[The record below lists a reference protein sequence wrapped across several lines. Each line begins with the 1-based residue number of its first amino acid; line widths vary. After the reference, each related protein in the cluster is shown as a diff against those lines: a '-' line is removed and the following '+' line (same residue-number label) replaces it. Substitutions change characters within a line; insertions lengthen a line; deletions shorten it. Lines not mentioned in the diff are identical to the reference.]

1 MLKLSETE
9 LAAKLAAGPE
19 EAARIA
25 YAAATGGSP
34 VAQVV
39 YGQMLLDGHGVE
51 RDAAAAFRWFRIAA
65 SSGDLDGIN
74 MLGRCYENGWGVAP
88 DREQATEWF
97 RRAAAKSHAWAQFNL
112 GMMLMHDGATPGE
125 AATALTLFVRAA
137 RQGNAKAMNMIGRFR
152 ECGWTVRID
161 MASAQR
167 WYRRAATGGCFR
179 GAAHLARML
188 CEQGRVDDAVQWYL
202 ARSRSRRRISVVI
215 WRRICSRRTGR
226 PCRKWRAKRSRR
238 AAELGDP
245 QDQFVYGSALAQGRG
260 GPVNRAEARV
270 WLYRAQAQGLPG
282 ALAILNG
289 PGGAPGAL
297 KEKCASAKP
306 MRIINGRYCR

>member
-1 MLKLSETE
+1 MAAESEDPIYFNRLLKLSETE

-19 EAARIA
+19 AAARIA
-25 YAAATGGSP
+25 YAAATGGSQ

-65 SSGDLDGIN
+65 SSGDPDGIN
-74 MLGRCYENGWGVAP
+74 MVGRCYENGWGVAP
-88 DREQATEWF
+88 DREQAREWY
-97 RRAAAKSHAWAQFNL
+97 RQAAAKSHAWAQFNF
-112 GMMLMHDGATPGE
+112 GMTLMQDGATPGE

-137 RQGNAKAMNMIGRFR
+137 RRGNAKAMNMIGRFR
-152 ECGWTVRID
+152 ECGWIGRVD
-161 MASAQR
+161 LASAQR

-188 CEQGRVDDAVQWYL
+188 CEQGRVDDAVQWYHRSIAVAPAQFCRDMATHL
-202 ARSRSRRRISVVI
+202 FAQDRMTLQEIAREAL
-215 WRRICSRRTGR
+215 
-226 PCRKWRAKRSRR
+226 KR

-245 QDQFVYGSALAQGRG
+245 QDQFVYGSALATGKG
-260 GPVNRAEARV
+260 GPVNRAEAQV

-289 PGGAPGAL
+289 PGGDPT
-297 KEKCASAKP
+297 P
-306 MRIINGRYCR
+306 

>member
-1 MLKLSETE
+1 MAAKSDDPIYFNRLLKLSETE
-9 LAAKLAAGPE
+9 LAARLAAGPE
-19 EAARIA
+19 AAARIA

-34 VAQVV
+34 IAQVV

-152 ECGWTVRID
+152 ECGWTGRVD
-161 MASAQR
+161 MASAHALVSSR
-167 WYRRAATGGCFR
+167 CHGGMFPGGGSSRAHFCASRAASMTPSGWYHR
-179 GAAHLARML
+179 SI
-188 CEQGRVDDAVQWYL
+188 AV
-202 ARSRSRRRISVVI
+202 
-215 WRRICSRRTGR
+215 
-226 PCRKWRAKRSRR
+226 RA
-238 AAELGDP
+238 G
-245 QDQFVYGSALAQGRG
+245 
-260 GPVNRAEARV
+260 
-270 WLYRAQAQGLPG
+270 
-282 ALAILNG
+282 AIL
-289 PGGAPGAL
+289 
-297 KEKCASAKP
+297 S
-306 MRIINGRYCR
+306 